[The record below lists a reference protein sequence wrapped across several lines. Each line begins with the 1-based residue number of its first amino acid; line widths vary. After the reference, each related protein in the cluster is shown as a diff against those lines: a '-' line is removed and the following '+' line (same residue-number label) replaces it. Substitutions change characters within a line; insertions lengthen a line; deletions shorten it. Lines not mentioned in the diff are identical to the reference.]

1 MLRSIRWKLASTY
14 LVMILLTIGILTVL
28 LLYPL
33 QNYYLS
39 LLQEHLL
46 SQTKIV
52 RELVKEI
59 SVEND
64 SLQAHISDWAE
75 EISLRITVID
85 SNGKVLADSHE
96 DPANMENHL
105 QRPEVQAAL
114 QGKAGKVSRFSR
126 TLGQKM
132 VYIALPLK
140 QDGELSVVRLA
151 VPASDVTFVLGQ
163 VKESLLMAVLGALV
177 VGLIISFKL
186 ALSLTQPVEEIT
198 QVAGNIANGDFDA
211 RFEPTTDDE
220 IAVLGKT
227 INYMAEMLKDKVVEI
242 ERHRKKLEMVL
253 NNMVSGVMMLN
264 AQGEV
269 ELVNKAAERELQLD
283 NRTAVGRH
291 NLEVIRNH
299 RLNQEIDRVLK
310 TGEVSSVEVSF
321 LHPQKKIFLVH
332 LAPTRDD
339 EGISGVIAVFLD
351 ITRLRQVEQMRKD
364 FVANVSHEL
373 RTPLTSISGFVETM
387 LTDPDMDRDTRQ
399 KFLKIM
405 AKETSRLNNIIDGL
419 LELSRIESG
428 KAYTEIEVVDLSRVV
443 AEVVEEMRLLAEVKS
458 QELQLHLREQLYV
471 MGDKTGLEQV
481 VVNLLDNAIKYTPE
495 KGKITVSGYE
505 EAGNVML
512 TIRDTGVGIPPE
524 SLGRIFERF
533 YRVDKARS
541 RKQGGTGLGL
551 AIVKH
556 IVENHKGS
564 IEVDSVPGEG
574 TEFRIKLQKAG

>member
-186 ALSLTQPVEEIT
+186 ASSLTQPVEEIT

-242 ERHRKKLEMVL
+242 ERHRKKMEMVL

-387 LTDPDMDRDTRQ
+387 LTAPDMDRDTRQ

-405 AKETSRLNNIIDGL
+405 AKETSRLNNIIDDL

-443 AEVVEEMRLLAEVKS
+443 AEVVEEMRPLAERKS
-458 QELQLHLREQLYV
+458 QELQLHLRKQLYV

-495 KGKITVSGYE
+495 KGEITVSGYE

-541 RKQGGTGLGL
+541 RKQGGPAWAWLL
-551 AIVKH
+551 
-556 IVENHKGS
+556 
-564 IEVDSVPGEG
+564 
-574 TEFRIKLQKAG
+574 